1 MSCCNDVLAKRWL
14 QENFSFDGRGLKRR
28 GVCVGKLKAKKLMHL
43 KLFRKIL
50 NWNSRRANK
59 GRRRDAIERDA
70 GNLPVEPCFC
80 PRIALRR
87 RLLNLKPFVEE
98 ENLQRQV

>member
-59 GRRRDAIERDA
+59 VWGC
-70 GNLPVEPCFC
+70 LHCV
-80 PRIALRR
+80 RI
-87 RLLNLKPFVEE
+87 VEE